1 MDRGELYAPRARALM
16 ARWVVRFTTAGMV
29 LSVAV
34 LVVSWVLSM
43 ALLVTSTRLFEAVF
57 ALP

>member
-1 MDRGELYAPRARALM
+1 M
-16 ARWVVRFTTAGMV
+16 ARQFAAVQARTLKGRWWIRLTTAGMV

-34 LVVSWVLSM
+34 LVVSWMLSM
-43 ALLVTSTRLFEAVF
+43 ALLVTGSRLFEAVF